1 MVISDYIH
9 GPDWILP
16 MVSFLLLIIA
26 VILISGHSS
35 GLIAGYNTLSATK
48 KAKYNEKKV
57 CRIVG
62 GGTLIPSI
70 LLLVMWIGKNIFPIA
85 IAYVFLGVF
94 IVDGIVLII
103 LRHTIGKK

>member
-1 MVISDYIH
+1 MVISDYLH

-26 VILISGHSS
+26 AILFSGHGS
-35 GLIAGYNTLSATK
+35 GLIAGYNTLSAAK

-62 GGTLIPSI
+62 FGTLIPSI
-70 LLLVMWIGKNIFPIA
+70 LLLVMWIGKNVFPIV
-85 IAYVFLGVF
+85 IAFVFLGVF

>member
-48 KAKYNEKKV
+48 KAKYIEKKV

-62 GGTLIPSI
+62 VGTLIPSI

>member
-1 MVISDYIH
+1 MVISDYMH

-26 VILISGHSS
+26 AILISGHGS
-35 GLIAGYNTLSATK
+35 GLIAGYNTLSAAK

-62 GGTLIPSI
+62 FGTLIPSI
-70 LLLVMWIGKNIFPIA
+70 LLLVMWIGKNVFPIV
-85 IAYVFLGVF
+85 IAFVFLGVF

>member
-26 VILISGHSS
+26 VILISGHGS

-57 CRIVG
+57 
-62 GGTLIPSI
+62 
-70 LLLVMWIGKNIFPIA
+70 
-85 IAYVFLGVF
+85 
-94 IVDGIVLII
+94 
-103 LRHTIGKK
+103 